1 MKQELSRVKEPKR
14 FDFILASIIVVMILT
29 SLLSIYSSLKLVPAS
44 YGGYGLILKQ
54 LMWAVVGLV
63 AIIVIMYF
71 GNDALYDFIKIVY
84 WILLVMLVV
93 LFLDMMFWKITGR
106 HFPGGLIEDING
118 AVSWYQIPGIGTFQ
132 PSEFMKIVLI
142 VKTALIIDE
151 HNKDKTE
158 DTYESDLNLFYKIIK
173 TCLVPVLLILLQPD
187 TGICIIIFISI
198 AIMTLC
204 SGVRKEW
211 FTIGMILILI
221 VCALFFYLYLFQ
233 RPFLEQFIASYKL
246 KRFDG
251 WIYPEKNYI
260 DEGHQLYTALLAL
273 GSAGLTGVGLQP
285 DTIFIAEAHT
295 DLIFVVFGQSFGLI
309 GALFILILCFALDF
323 KLYTITIQSKNPI
336 EKYMICGFL
345 AMMVYQ
351 QIQNMGMVV
360 GLLPI
365 TGITLPFISYG
376 GSSLLSYFIVIG
388 LVMNASAK
396 AKKLSDY
403 VYSD

>member
-14 FDFILASIIVVMILT
+14 FDFILASIIIVMILT

-151 HNKDKTE
+151 HNKDKTD

-211 FTIGMILILI
+211 FTIGLILVLV

-260 DEGHQLYTALLAL
+260 DESHQLYTALLAL
-273 GSAGLTGVGLQP
+273 GSAGLTGIGLQP

-323 KLYTITIQSKNPI
+323 KLYTITIQSKNAI

>member
-14 FDFILASIIVVMILT
+14 FDFILASIIIVMILT
-29 SLLSIYSSLKLVPAS
+29 SLLSSYSSLKLVPAS

-151 HNKDKTE
+151 HNKDKTD

-211 FTIGMILILI
+211 FTIGLILVLV

-273 GSAGLTGVGLQP
+273 GSAGLTGIGLQP

-323 KLYTITIQSKNPI
+323 KLYTITIQSKNAI

>member
-1 MKQELSRVKEPKR
+1 MKHELSRVKEPKR
-14 FDFILASIIVVMILT
+14 FDFILAGIIVVMILT
-29 SLLSIYSSLKLVPAS
+29 SVLSIYSSLKLVPAS
-44 YGGYGLILKQ
+44 YGGYGMVLRQ
-54 LMWAVVGLV
+54 LVWAAIGLV

-71 GNDALYDFIKIVY
+71 GNEALYDFIKIVY
-84 WILLVMLVV
+84 WILLVMLVI
-93 LFLDMMFWKITGR
+93 LFIDMMLWKITGR
-106 HFPGGLIEDING
+106 HFPGGFIDDING
-118 AVSWYQIPGIGTFQ
+118 AVSWFQIPGIGNFQ

-151 HNKDKTE
+151 HNKDKID

-173 TCLVPVLLILLQPD
+173 TCLVPVLLILFQPD

-198 AIMTLC
+198 AVMTLC
-204 SGVRKEW
+204 SGIRKEW
-211 FTIGMILILI
+211 FTIGMIFMFLVL
-221 VCALFFYLYLFQ
+221 ALFFYLYLFQ
-233 RPFLEQFIASYKL
+233 RPFLEQFIDSYKL

-273 GSAGLTGVGLQP
+273 GSAGLSGVGLQP
-285 DTIFIAEAHT
+285 DSIFISEAHS
-295 DLIFVVFGQSFGLI
+295 DLIFVVFAQSFGFI

-323 KLYTITIQSKNPI
+323 KLYMITIQSKNPI

-345 AMMVYQ
+345 AMLVYQ

>member
-14 FDFILASIIVVMILT
+14 FDFILASIIIVMILT

-151 HNKDKTE
+151 HNKDKTD

-198 AIMTLC
+198 AIMT
-204 SGVRKEW
+204 
-211 FTIGMILILI
+211 
-221 VCALFFYLYLFQ
+221 
-233 RPFLEQFIASYKL
+233 
-246 KRFDG
+246 
-251 WIYPEKNYI
+251 
-260 DEGHQLYTALLAL
+260 
-273 GSAGLTGVGLQP
+273 GSQ
-285 DTIFIAEAHT
+285 
-295 DLIFVVFGQSFGLI
+295 
-309 GALFILILCFALDF
+309 
-323 KLYTITIQSKNPI
+323 
-336 EKYMICGFL
+336 
-345 AMMVYQ
+345 
-351 QIQNMGMVV
+351 
-360 GLLPI
+360 
-365 TGITLPFISYG
+365 
-376 GSSLLSYFIVIG
+376 
-388 LVMNASAK
+388 
-396 AKKLSDY
+396 
-403 VYSD
+403 